1 MHMALHSIPLN
12 IAEKFK
18 IPLIL
23 WGENSAFEY
32 GGSNKKLKGKRLDNK
47 WREKYGVYPNLSLNK
62 FVNKKISLRDLNI
75 YKVHKKIKNP
85 EALFLGYFF
94 KWDPVKI
101 FNFVKF

>member
-47 WREKYGVYPNLSLNK
+47 WREKYGVYPNLSL
-62 FVNKKISLRDLNI
+62 
-75 YKVHKKIKNP
+75 KN
-85 EALFLGYFF
+85 L
-94 KWDPVKI
+94 
-101 FNFVKF
+101 